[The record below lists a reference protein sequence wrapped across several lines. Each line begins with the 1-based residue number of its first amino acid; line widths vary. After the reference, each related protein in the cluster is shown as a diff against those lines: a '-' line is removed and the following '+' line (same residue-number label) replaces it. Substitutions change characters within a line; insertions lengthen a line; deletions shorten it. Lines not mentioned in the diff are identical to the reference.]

1 GDTGDTPVD
10 EQSPPGDGFLADL
23 CRLWEAAT
31 GPAEDAGCR
40 VVHTRTGFPLAK
52 DGGLLKP
59 FYYQFKLFAGGRMGS
74 GRQYMPWISLPDW
87 LAAITYLLDHPDIAG
102 PVNVTGPEPVTNT
115 AFSAALGRALHR
127 PSLVPVPGFAL
138 RLAVGELADATLE
151 SKRVLPRVLA
161 EHGFP
166 FAHKTVDE
174 ALSWAVG

>member
-1 GDTGDTPVD
+1 AARTDRPTAFISASAVGYYGDTGDKAVD

-102 PVNVTGPEPVTNT
+102 PVNVTGPEPVTNS
-115 AFSAALGRALHR
+115 AFAA
-127 PSLVPVPGFAL
+127 
-138 RLAVGELADATLE
+138 
-151 SKRVLPRVLA
+151 
-161 EHGFP
+161 
-166 FAHKTVDE
+166 
-174 ALSWAVG
+174 